1 MLLFWA
7 LACAT
12 TGPSPTATPQPA
24 VMEQSQMQEC
34 TVRISPGDPIEPHLT
49 DGAIIC
55 LEPVLHNG
63 GFDINNSVEIRGEPG
78 TILDGQSQ
86 SPVVQI
92 LSHQKQITLTG
103 LTLKGGYG
111 PSGGGIFLHAYSELT
126 IDNCIFEEN
135 SALEG
140 GAKGLYATRGTLKLN
155 QTRFAKSQ
163 SVVLDGLVEA
173 SIEKTIFED
182 DLRISDGAKVQANTT
197 EVAGVLAI
205 LPSNWSNARSEK
217 SKITP
222 RLPPLLPST
231 TNSPFPIDG
240 SPLYPYLQKLN
251 GHSFFLSR

>member
-1 MLLFWA
+1 
-7 LACAT
+7 
-12 TGPSPTATPQPA
+12 
-24 VMEQSQMQEC
+24 MQEC

-55 LEPVLHNG
+55 LEPGLHNG

-197 EVAGVLAI
+197 EVAGVLAMSGTSSRNPTVELVKCTI
-205 LPSNWSNARSEK
+205 G
-217 SKITP
+217 KIENNPTTP
-222 RLPPLLPST
+222 ATLT
-231 TNSPFPIDG
+231 IHD
-240 SPLYPYLQKLN
+240 
-251 GHSFFLSR
+251 